1 MSWVFLNQ
9 QSDDKVINDD
19 SSPTQLLHINC
30 IKMNAHDFTKQ
41 NFFLEKKSICSS
53 LQSERNTI
61 KSFARHRHI
70 IFEDIK
76 KCENRLK
83 NPI

>member
-1 MSWVFLNQ
+1 MSCVFLNQ

-41 NFFLEKKSICSS
+41 TFFLKKKSICNS
-53 LQSERNTI
+53 LQPERTTI
-61 KSFARHRHI
+61 KSFARHRHY
-70 IFEDIK
+70 IFEDVK
-76 KCENRLK
+76 KMWEY
-83 NPI
+83 I

>member
-1 MSWVFLNQ
+1 MSWVFLSQ

-41 NFFLEKKSICSS
+41 IFSWKKSICNS
-53 LQSERNTI
+53 LQPERTTI
-61 KSFARHRHI
+61 KSFARHRHY
-70 IFEDIK
+70 IFEDAK
-76 KCENRLK
+76 KNMRTCLK
-83 NPI
+83 I